1 MMFDC
6 RKAVQKLN
14 EIDFYKYHLFIIAEQ
29 TLVKQQDQSPQ
40 QEMPTGKVMETL
52 PEELS
57 RRPSNDAKQTPLTNQ
72 PAQDDSATT
81 SQAVT
86 LDESKSMA
94 DEPIQEAET
103 DETTQ
108 EETANTLAKSA
119 PVEAEEKLTKDT
131 PKVRRDQ

>member
-1 MMFDC
+1 M
-6 RKAVQKLN
+6 KS
-14 EIDFYKYHLFIIAEQ
+14 IFYKYHLFIIVEQ

-40 QEMPTGKVMETL
+40 QEMLTGKVLETL

-57 RRPSNDAKQTPLTNQ
+57 HRPSNDANQTPLTNQ

-108 EETANTLAKSA
+108 EETANTPAKSA

-131 PKVRRDQ
+131 AKVRGDQ